1 MNLDDL
7 WLFETSGLT
16 KPVTRKLQI
25 GFVCMPTCQSVA
37 ARRHGS
43 DFKASSERPPRS
55 RVRQAHP
62 QPGQDVKVGVSG
74 SILDMLPTREVT
86 PEDMQRFSSPGND
99 DAHPQPGQD
108 VKVGVSGS
116 ILDMLPTWEV
126 TPEDMQ
132 RFSSPG
138 NDEKKTRCTI
148 CLEDYA
154 LRETIRSLPCLHLF
168 HTKCIDQWLTEQSDT
183 CPICRRSVHDTLG
196 SVNISK

>member
-99 DAHPQPGQD
+99 
-108 VKVGVSGS
+108 
-116 ILDMLPTWEV
+116 
-126 TPEDMQ
+126 
-132 RFSSPG
+132 
-138 NDEKKTRCTI
+138 EKKTRCTI

-154 LRETIRSLPCLHLF
+154 LGETIRSLPCLHLF
-168 HTKCIDQWLTEQSDT
+168 HAKCIDQWLTEDRQGGQEKDERSADERRQSICDT
-183 CPICRRSVHDTLG
+183 QIHLRPP
-196 SVNISK
+196 